1 MFILVLSTYSIKDD
15 FKLSAKINIEELV
28 IENNVHVQEEK
39 LKKIIFLFETNLF
52 FLKRKDL
59 EKIKRN

>member
-1 MFILVLSTYSIKDD
+1 MFILVLSTYSIGDD

-39 LKKIIFLFETNLF
+39 LKKIIFL
-52 FLKRKDL
+52 
-59 EKIKRN
+59 